1 MRHKFNWVCDSNEA
15 RAILDV
21 IRWNFHCAKVPPM
34 ILKRLKLATSASHTA
49 LEDQLPLMRSD
60 LSREEYRQF
69 VGRFFGFYAPL
80 ETQLMASNHWQLLG
94 FDYAVRQKT
103 PRLVQDLVALGGS
116 AAEVAA
122 TPRCTNLPALI
133 TPEQLLGCLYVIE
146 GATLG
151 GRIITRQLQTQLG
164 LNPESGGAFF
174 DGYGAQTGPHWK
186 AFCTMLTN
194 IADESRHGAI
204 VAGANRTFETLTHW
218 LFPTSPPNSQPPIN
232 AAHALQPA

>member
-1 MRHKFNWVCDSNEA
+1 
-15 RAILDV
+15 
-21 IRWNFHCAKVPPM
+21 M
-34 ILKRLKLATSASHTA
+34 ILKRLKLATSARHTA

-60 LSREEYRQF
+60 LSCEEYRQF

-80 ETQLMASNHWQLLG
+80 ETLLMASNHWQLLG
-94 FDYAVRQKT
+94 FDYAARQKT
-103 PRLVQDLVALGGS
+103 PRLVQDLLALGGS
-116 AAEVAA
+116 AVELAA
-122 TPRCTNLPALI
+122 IPRCTNLPALT

-174 DGYGAQTGPHWK
+174 EGYGGQTGPHWK

-194 IADESRHGAI
+194 NADQNDGYSADCSANENRQGAI
-204 VAGANRTFETLTHW
+204 VAGANHTFETLTHW
-218 LFPTSPPNSQPPIN
+218 LFPTSKPNSQPPIN

>member
-1 MRHKFNWVCDSNEA
+1 
-15 RAILDV
+15 
-21 IRWNFHCAKVPPM
+21 M
-34 ILKRLKLATSASHTA
+34 ILKRLKLATSACHSA

-60 LSREEYRQF
+60 LSRDEYRQF
-69 VGRFFGFYAPL
+69 VGRFFGFCAPL
-80 ETQLMASNHWQLLG
+80 ETRLMSSNHWQLLG
-94 FDYAVRQKT
+94 FDYAARQKT

-116 AAEVAA
+116 AAELAA
-122 TPRCTNLPALI
+122 IPRCTNLPDLT

-174 DGYGAQTGPHWK
+174 DGYGVQTGPYWK

-194 IADESRHGAI
+194 NADQNDGHSADCFANERRHGQI
-204 VAGANRTFETLTHW
+204 VAGANRTFETLSHW
-218 LFPTSPPNSQPPIN
+218 LFPTCPPNSQPPIN
-232 AAHALQPA
+232 AADALQSA

>member
-1 MRHKFNWVCDSNEA
+1 
-15 RAILDV
+15 
-21 IRWNFHCAKVPPM
+21 M
-34 ILKRLKLATSASHTA
+34 ILKRLKFATSARHTA

-80 ETQLMASNHWQLLG
+80 ESLLMASNHWQLLA
-94 FDYAVRQKT
+94 FDYAARQKT
-103 PRLVQDLVALGGS
+103 PRLVQDLLALGGS
-116 AAEVAA
+116 AAELAA

-151 GRIITRQLQTQLG
+151 GRIITRQLQTHLD

-194 IADESRHGAI
+194 NADQDNGHSVNLCATENRHGEI

-218 LFPTSPPNSQPPIN
+218 LFPTSPPKSQPTRI

>member
-1 MRHKFNWVCDSNEA
+1 MKR
-15 RAILDV
+15 
-21 IRWNFHCAKVPPM
+21 VPYSPPAVELPLREGSPM
-34 ILKRLKLATSASHTA
+34 ILKRLQLATSACHTA

-69 VGRFFGFYAPL
+69 LGRFFGFYAPL

-94 FDYAVRQKT
+94 FDYAARQKN
-103 PRLVQDLVALGGS
+103 PRLVLDLVALGGS
-116 AAEVAA
+116 AAELAA
-122 TPRCTNLPALI
+122 TPRCTNLPAL
-133 TPEQLLGCLYVIE
+133 TSPEQLLGCLYVIE

-194 IADESRHGAI
+194 NADESRHVAI

-218 LFPTSPPNSQPPIN
+218 LFPTSPPNSQPPRI

>member
-1 MRHKFNWVCDSNEA
+1 
-15 RAILDV
+15 
-21 IRWNFHCAKVPPM
+21 M
-34 ILKRLKLATSASHTA
+34 ILKRLKLATSACHAA

-80 ETQLMASNHWQLLG
+80 EAQLMASNHWQLLE
-94 FDYAVRQKT
+94 FDYAARQKT
-103 PRLVQDLVALGGS
+103 PRLEQDLLALGGS
-116 AAEVAA
+116 AAELAA
-122 TPRCTNLPALI
+122 TPRCTNLPDLTA
-133 TPEQLLGCLYVIE
+133 PEQLLGCLYVIE

-164 LNPESGGAFF
+164 LSPESGGAFF

-186 AFCTMLTN
+186 AFCTMLAN
-194 IADESRHGAI
+194 HADAHADESRQGAI

-218 LFPTSPPNSQPPIN
+218 LFPTSPPNTQPPRI